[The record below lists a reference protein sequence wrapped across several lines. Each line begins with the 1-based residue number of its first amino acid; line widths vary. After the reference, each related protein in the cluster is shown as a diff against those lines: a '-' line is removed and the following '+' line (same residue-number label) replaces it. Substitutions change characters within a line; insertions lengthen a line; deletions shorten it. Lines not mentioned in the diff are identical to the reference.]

1 MDMKTSKLMV
11 GIATALSL
19 SVIAGCGGGDGGST
33 DTRNL
38 TYRNVALASDG
49 SGIGTSADLE
59 NAKKVIDGVFDK
71 SSSYW
76 TSNTTEG
83 KDEVIVIMNRG
94 KSIDKIVLYAND
106 VDFITSTNKTM
117 SIAQFAEGPWY
128 DIALKPTP
136 DKSDDQECTL
146 KLDVVTGKS
155 ITCTF
160 SPAIQFRYLRL
171 HINSRVPSSQF
182 IYEIQAWGKD
192 A

>member
-1 MDMKTSKLMV
+1 MKTSKLMV
-11 GIATALSL
+11 GLATALSL
-19 SVIAGCGGGDGGST
+19 SVIAGCGGGGSST

-59 NAKKVIDGVFDK
+59 NAKKVIDGVLTG
-71 SSSYW
+71 SYW

-106 VDFITSTNKTM
+106 VNFITSTSKTM

-128 DIALKPTP
+128 DVALKPTP
-136 DKSDDQECTL
+136 TTEGDQECTL
-146 KLDVVTGKS
+146 KLEVVTGKS

-160 SPAIQFRYLRL
+160 SQAIQFRYLRL

-182 IYEIQAWGKD
+182 IYEIEAWGKD